1 MLPNQ
6 IKVKAPAG
14 NGGRQKITGQ
24 VDRSAFSLADNA
36 PDLVTVSALLKA
48 RQCTPGCLC
57 ATAPKKR
64 CKCACGGSLHGAL
77 GSVHLIVGEATK

>member
-1 MLPNQ
+1 MIQ
-6 IKVKAPAG
+6 AKVKAPVASEG
-14 NGGRQKITGQ
+14 QQKKVTGQ
-24 VDRSAFSLADNA
+24 VDRSAFIL
-36 PDLVTVSALLKA
+36 PDDKTSLVTVSALLKA
-48 RQCTPGCLC
+48 RRCTPNCLC